1 MPILAVEI
9 RLHNITYDFSL
20 TQAFTETPS
29 PQANPPMTKNLW
41 EKPRNQEEKD
51 NCLGYTASAK
61 SKIQAWFPSCKDYL
75 SKQDLSYFIEMSSRL
90 AFPAVYIIFIV
101 YFFAKYGI

>member
-1 MPILAVEI
+1 M
-9 RLHNITYDFSL
+9 

-29 PQANPPMTKNLW
+29 QLAKSPMTKSLW

-51 NCLGYTASAK
+51 NCLGYTESAK
-61 SKIQAWFPSCKDYL
+61 SKIQAWFASCKGYL

-90 AFPAVYIIFIV
+90 TFPAVYIIFIV

>member
-1 MPILAVEI
+1 MK
-9 RLHNITYDFSL
+9 LHNITYDFPL

-51 NCLGYTASAK
+51 SCLGYTASAK
-61 SKIQAWFPSCKDYL
+61 SKIQGWFASCKDYL
-75 SKQDLSYFIEMSSRL
+75 PKQDLSYFIEMSSRL